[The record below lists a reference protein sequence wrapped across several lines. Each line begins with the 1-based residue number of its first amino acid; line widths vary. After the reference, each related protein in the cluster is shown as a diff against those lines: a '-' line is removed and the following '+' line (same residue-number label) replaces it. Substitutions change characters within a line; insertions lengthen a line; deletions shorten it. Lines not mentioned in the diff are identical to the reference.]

1 LTRRLPGY
9 FGDMSGFKSH
19 VPDAKALSWKVL
31 SLACGVLA
39 GLMTQRL
46 LTPAWRGLRSAT
58 PPVPADRRS
67 SWVDA
72 VVWAVATGVGVGVA
86 RLLAIRTAA
95 VVWEAT
101 THEPP
106 PEAALSGVNGS

>member
-1 LTRRLPGY
+1 
-9 FGDMSGFKSH
+9 MSGFRSQ
-19 VPDAKALSWKVL
+19 VPDAKALSWKVV

-106 PEAALSGVNGS
+106 PEAALSGVNGT

>member
-1 LTRRLPGY
+1 
-9 FGDMSGFKSH
+9 M
-19 VPDAKALSWKVL
+19 PDAKGLSWKVL
-31 SLACGVLA
+31 SLACGALA
-39 GLMTQRL
+39 GLMTQRV
-46 LTPAWRGLRSAT
+46 LTLAWKGIRRET

-72 VVWAVATGVGVGVA
+72 LTWAVATGVGVGVT

-106 PEAALSGVNGS
+106 PEAALSGFSNS

>member
-1 LTRRLPGY
+1 MPEV
-9 FGDMSGFKSH
+9 KNH
-19 VPDAKALSWKVL
+19 VPDAKVLSWKAL
-31 SLACGVLA
+31 TLACGAVA

-46 LTPAWRGLRSAT
+46 LTPAWKGLRSAT

-72 VVWAVATGVGVGVA
+72 VSWAVATGVGVGVA

-106 PEAALSGVNGS
+106 PETALNGDSGT